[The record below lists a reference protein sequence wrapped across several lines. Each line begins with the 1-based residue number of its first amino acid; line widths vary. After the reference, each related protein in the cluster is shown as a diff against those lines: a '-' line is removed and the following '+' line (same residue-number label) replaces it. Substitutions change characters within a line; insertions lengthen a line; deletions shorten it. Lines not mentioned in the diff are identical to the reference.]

1 MNKTKPILF
10 STQMVHAILEGRKTM
25 TRRVV
30 KPQPKHF
37 LSRDARNRE
46 PIAVWID
53 NEKWVKPRYQVGDV
67 LWVRETWQDLS
78 DNEGEYVYFAEGN
91 KGLSDRGWG
100 ALTLNNIKWR
110 PSIHMPK
117 EAARIFLRVTNVRV
131 ERVQDISFDDA
142 LKEGFDKR
150 WYVYNG
156 LSFPASEEEF
166 NLRQYPERGFKRYW
180 NELNEKRGYGWD
192 TNPWVWVIEFER
204 ISKEEA
210 LRLEGLK

>member
-1 MNKTKPILF
+1 MKKFTKPILF
-10 STQMVHAILEGRKTM
+10 STPMVHAILEGRKTM

-30 KPQPKHF
+30 KSQPKHF

-91 KGLSDRGWG
+91 KGLADRGWG

-131 ERVQDISFDDA
+131 ERVQ
-142 LKEGFDKR
+142 
-150 WYVYNG
+150 G
-156 LSFPASEEEF
+156 L
-166 NLRQYPERGFKRYW
+166 R
-180 NELNEKRGYGWD
+180 
-192 TNPWVWVIEFER
+192 
-204 ISKEEA
+204 
-210 LRLEGLK
+210 